1 MHQSSFDILEY
12 AALKQLV
19 GRFIATSMGRAE
31 LEKLMPS
38 ADRKWLG
45 ATLAETAEAMAYL
58 EAAASPSSSPTRGA
72 VMRPVFQDLPDA
84 GSSLARIAIDGASLD
99 GKEILD
105 VTVWLERASESR
117 MYLSAA
123 AARFPLLGEKA
134 GQIGE
139 FRGILRQLSGKILPD
154 GSLADHA
161 SVALERIRRDIAKQ
175 HNLINS
181 SLERFM
187 RAHRDEGVLQ
197 EEFITIRN
205 DRFVVP
211 LVAGQKRKVDGVI
224 HGASASGQTLFVE
237 PLETIELNNELVRRT
252 EEELREIHRIL
263 REMTAQLR
271 EHAAEIRRTF
281 VVMADLDLLFAK
293 ANFAG
298 EFRCVIPKFG
308 DAMRLIKARHPLLE
322 DVLKKQRKQVVPI
335 TLELQG
341 VRRTLLI
348 SGPNT
353 GGKTVS
359 LKTVGLLSLMAQ
371 SGLPVPCEEA
381 EFPVFTQVLADVGDK
396 QSIEQSLSSFSSH
409 IAQVRDMIDAV
420 TTDSLVLMDELG
432 RATDPEEGGA
442 LGLAVLDHFR
452 RCGCFTLASTH
463 LLAMK
468 VYGGNTEGVVNASMG
483 FDEETLEPTYVLR
496 VGAPGKSAGLDIASR
511 LGIPAFLIERARAAM
526 SSTDREVSRFL
537 RDLDTRLAEATALRQ
552 LLEQQS
558 SAQAESAGRQFKEFA
573 EREEKKIKELELRG
587 ERMLEKFEAVARETV
602 EQLLAGKENRK
613 QTEQALKQIVKVK
626 REFEKELH
634 GTVRKAKA
642 NDSSGLVVPQ
652 VPALDLRE
660 NMRVK
665 LRDVREAARVIKVH
679 ANGTVDVQA
688 GFMKMKVQRDDILSI
703 LPDGQGGGKLP
714 KNVTFQQGPA
724 FATITREIN
733 VIGHRAEEAL
743 ELVDKFIDSAAMAE
757 IQRVRVVHGHGMGIL
772 RKAIHEAL
780 GRNPHVSK
788 FGAATP
794 VEGGTGATI
803 VELDGR

>member
-19 GRFIATSMGRAE
+19 GRFVSTSMGRAE
-31 LEKLMPS
+31 LDKLTPS
-38 ADRKWLG
+38 ADRKWLDR
-45 ATLAETAEAMAYL
+45 TLAETAEALAYL
-58 EAAASPSSSPTRGA
+58 EAAASPTSTPTRGA
-72 VMRPVFQDLPDA
+72 VVRPVFQDLPDA
-84 GSSLARIAIDGASLD
+84 GASLARIAIEGASLD

-105 VTVWLERASESR
+105 ITLWLERASESR

-123 AARFPLLGEKA
+123 GVRFPLLAAKA
-134 GQIGE
+134 GLIGE
-139 FRGILRQLSGKILPD
+139 FRGILRELSGKILPD
-154 GSLADHA
+154 GSMADHA

-175 HNLINS
+175 HNLIS
-181 SLERFM
+181 ASLERFM

-224 HGASASGQTLFVE
+224 HAASSSGQTLFVE

-252 EEELREIHRIL
+252 EEELRVSHRIL

-271 EHAAEIRRTF
+271 EHSAAIRSTF
-281 VVMADLDLLFAK
+281 LVMADLDLLFAK

-308 DAMRLIKARHPLLE
+308 ESMRLIKARHPLLE

-335 TLELQG
+335 SLVLEG

-353 GGKTVS
+353 GGKTVT

-371 SGLPVPCEEA
+371 SGLPVPCESA
-381 EFPVFTQVLADVGDK
+381 EFPVFSQVLADVGDK

-409 IAQVRDMIDAV
+409 ISQVRDMIDAV
-420 TTDSLVLMDELG
+420 TADSLVLMDELG

-496 VGAPGKSAGLDIASR
+496 IGAPGKSAGLDIASR

-537 RDLDTRLAEATALRQ
+537 RDLDTRLAEATELQQQLERQ
-552 LLEQQS
+552 RAEQS
-558 SAQAESAGRQFKEFA
+558 DAAARQFKEFA
-573 EREEKKIKELELRG
+573 AREEKKIKELEQRS
-587 ERMLEKFEAVARETV
+587 EKMLEKFEAVARETI
-602 EQLLAGKENRK
+602 EQLLEGKENRK
-613 QTEQALKQIVKVK
+613 QAEQALKKIVRVK
-626 REFEKELH
+626 REFEQELH
-634 GTVRKAKA
+634 GTVREAKTA
-642 NDSSGLVVPQ
+642 DASGNVAPQ
-652 VPALDLRE
+652 LDIRE

-665 LRDVREAARVIKVH
+665 LRDVREPARVIKVH
-679 ANGTVDVQA
+679 TNGLIDVQA
-688 GFMKMKVQRDDILSI
+688 GFMKMKIERGDILSI
-703 LPDGQGGGKLP
+703 VPDSQGSGKLP

-733 VIGHRAEEAL
+733 VIGQRAEEAL

-788 FGAATP
+788 FEAATP